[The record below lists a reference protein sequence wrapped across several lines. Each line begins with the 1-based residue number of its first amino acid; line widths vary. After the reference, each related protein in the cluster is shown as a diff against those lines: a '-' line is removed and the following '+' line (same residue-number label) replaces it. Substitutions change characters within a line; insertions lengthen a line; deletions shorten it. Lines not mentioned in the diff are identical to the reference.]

1 MIRNTHR
8 PGDAEVP
15 VKGGEVRDLRQG
27 TVLDT
32 DGRRKLVLWLEM
44 DSTAPVDISIEG
56 AKPSPTKPINP

>member
-1 MIRNTHR
+1 M
-8 PGDAEVP
+8 
-15 VKGGEVRDLRQG
+15 KGSEVRDLRQG

-56 AKPSPTKPINP
+56 AKPSPTKPIKS

>member
-15 VKGGEVRDLRQG
+15 VKGVAVRDLRQG

-32 DGRRKLVLWLEM
+32 EGRRKLILWLKM
-44 DSTAPVDISIEG
+44 DATTPVDISIEG
-56 AKPSPTKPINP
+56 AKPINPINP